1 MVLIPFVLFLSVLH
15 SKPNMFTEL
24 GQTGYINSTPSLPTT
39 FVASS
44 ALHYL
49 FESVCRLNI
58 VFGCMILK

>member
-1 MVLIPFVLFLSVLH
+1 MAVIPCVLYLSVLH
-15 SKPNMFTEL
+15 TKPNMFTES

-49 FESVCRLNI
+49 FESVCCLNI
-58 VFGCMILK
+58 VFDCMIL